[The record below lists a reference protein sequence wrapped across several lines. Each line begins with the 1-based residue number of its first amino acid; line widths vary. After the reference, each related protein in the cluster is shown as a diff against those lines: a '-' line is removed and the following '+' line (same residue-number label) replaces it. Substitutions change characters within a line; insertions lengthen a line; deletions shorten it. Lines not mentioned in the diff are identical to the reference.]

1 MRLIRARR
9 IDPDKLTRMA
19 VFINAVQIA
28 CALGILLY
36 VIFSDSL
43 RLPAHAGE
51 ALVAIAAAVVIWG
64 AVVDIR
70 DAIIT
75 RRVDEQR
82 RMLKEAYGQ
91 LEDLNQTLRRQR
103 HDFKNHLQVVYS
115 LTEMGAHDD
124 VKDYVQRIYE
134 DVRSVGS
141 LLRTSVPAVNALLAA
156 KAADAQER
164 GVEFA
169 LELSSAWEDMPV
181 LGWELCRIL
190 GWELCRILGNLIDN
204 AMDALGDTKGARIC
218 VTIGE
223 NIPDFTLG
231 VENNGP
237 EIPAKLREDIFQP
250 GFSTKGAGRGSGL
263 AIVREL
269 VKKYGGELHLEST
282 ADCTRFSLNF
292 PRQQRQ
298 EED

>member
-9 IDPDKLTRMA
+9 IDPNKLTRMA
-19 VFINAVQIA
+19 VLINAVQIA

-51 ALVAIAAAVVIWG
+51 ALVAIAAAIVIWG
-64 AVVDIR
+64 AVVDIH
-70 DAIIT
+70 DALIT

-82 RMLKEAYGQ
+82 RMLEEAYGQ

-134 DVRSVGS
+134 DVQSVGS
-141 LLRTSVPAVNALLAA
+141 LLRTAVPAVNALLGA
-156 KAADAQER
+156 KAADARER
-164 GVEFA
+164 GIAFE
-169 LELSSAWEDMPV
+169 LELSSSWEDLSIP
-181 LGWELCRIL
+181 

-204 AMDALGDTKGARIC
+204 AMDALAGTENARIC
-218 VTIGE
+218 VHIGE
-223 NIPDFTLG
+223 NIPDFTLC

-237 EIPAKLREDIFQP
+237 EIPAKLRDDIFLP
-250 GFSTKGAGRGSGL
+250 GFSTKGTDRGSGL

-269 VKKYGGELHLEST
+269 VQNYGGELLLEST
-282 ADCTRFSLNF
+282 AESTRFILNF
-292 PRQQRQ
+292 PR
-298 EED
+298 EKPVSA

>member
-1 MRLIRARR
+1 MRLIRTRR

-19 VFINAVQIA
+19 VLINAVQIG

-64 AVVDIR
+64 AIVDIR
-70 DAIIT
+70 DALIT

-82 RMLKEAYGQ
+82 RMLEEAYGQ

-141 LLRTSVPAVNALLAA
+141 LLRTAVPAVNALLAA

-164 GVEFA
+164 GVSFE

-181 LGWELCRIL
+181 PGWELCRI
-190 GWELCRILGNLIDN
+190 IGNLIDN
-204 AMDALGDTKGARIC
+204 AMDALAGVPDARIQ
-218 VTIGE
+218 VAIGE
-223 NIPDFTLG
+223 TIPDFTLC

-237 EIPAKLREDIFQP
+237 EIPAKLREDIFLP
-250 GFSTKGAGRGSGL
+250 GFSTKGTGRGSGL

-269 VKKYGGELHLEST
+269 VEKYGGELRLEST
-282 ADCTRFSLNF
+282 AEHTRFALNF
-292 PRQQRQ
+292 SRGKPS
-298 EED
+298 ETD

>member
-1 MRLIRARR
+1 MRLIRTRR

-43 RLPAHAGE
+43 RLPAYAGE
-51 ALVAIAAAVVIWG
+51 ALVAIAAAIVIWG

-70 DAIIT
+70 DALIT

-82 RMLKEAYGQ
+82 QMLEEAYGQ

-141 LLRTSVPAVNALLAA
+141 LLRTAVPAVNALLAA
-156 KAADAQER
+156 KAADAQDR
-164 GVEFA
+164 GVAFV

-181 LGWELCRIL
+181 P

-204 AMDALGDTKGARIC
+204 AMDALAGTENPRLRVI
-218 VTIGE
+218 IGE
-223 NIPDFTLG
+223 NIPDFTLC

-237 EIPAKLREDIFQP
+237 EIPAKLREDIFLP

-263 AIVREL
+263 SIVREL
-269 VKKYGGELHLEST
+269 VEKYGGELRLEST
-282 ADCTRFSLNF
+282 ADHTRFSLNF
-292 PRQQRQ
+292 PREKSRNM
-298 EED
+298 D

>member
-1 MRLIRARR
+1 MRLIRTRR
-9 IDPDKLTRMA
+9 IDPNKLTRMA
-19 VFINAVQIA
+19 VLINAVQIA

-36 VIFSDSL
+36 VVFSDSL

-82 RMLKEAYGQ
+82 QMLEEAYGQ

-115 LTEMGAHDD
+115 LTEMGAHSE

-141 LLRTSVPAVNALLAA
+141 LLRTAVPAVNALLAA
-156 KAADAQER
+156 KAADARER
-164 GVEFA
+164 GVEFE
-169 LELSSAWEDMPV
+169 LELASAWEDMPV
-181 LGWELCRIL
+181 PGWELCRV
-190 GWELCRILGNLIDN
+190 LGNLIDN
-204 AMDALGDTKGARIC
+204 AMDALNGAQNARIR
-218 VTIGE
+218 VAIGE
-223 NIPDFTLG
+223 SIPCFTLL

-237 EIPAKLREDIFQP
+237 EIPQRLREDIFLP
-250 GFSTKGAGRGSGL
+250 GFSTKGADRGSGL

-269 VKKYGGELHLEST
+269 AEKYGGELRLEST

-292 PRQQRQ
+292 PK
-298 EED
+298 EESAEND